1 MLHCIH
7 LAEALTAT
15 CSFVLNF
22 AYTEALELQN
32 NLTEVHAV
40 YEKFIEVLRKDLEAT
55 EERVNANNSSS
66 SSIGSQNTV
75 KSDPNAMDVSAPG
88 LSQSQPPSQ
97 NSSFATQAS
106 DDKPPKSKELVDKRT
121 DYGIVYITYMR
132 FGRRAEGLKSARNIF
147 GKARRDRWTPWE
159 VYEAA
164 GECIYRIDV
173 LVTLMRVL
181 CSFDGVSLR

>member
-1 MLHCIH
+1 MAHCFPGDRS
-7 LAEALTAT
+7 ALIAL

-22 AYTEALELQN
+22 AYAETLELQSN
-32 NLTEVHAV
+32 FAEVHV
-40 YEKFIEVLRKDLEAT
+40 GYEKFIEVLRKDLEAT
-55 EERVNANNSSS
+55 EEKINANTSSNGS
-66 SSIGSQNTV
+66 LGSQV
-75 KSDPNAMDVSAPG
+75 PAKPDPNAMDTSNG
-88 LSQSQPPSQ
+88 QLQSQPSSQ

-121 DYGIVYITYMR
+121 DYGIVYIMYMR

-164 GECIYRIDV
+164 GEY
-173 LVTLMRVL
+173 TH
-181 CSFDGVSLR
+181 GLRAC